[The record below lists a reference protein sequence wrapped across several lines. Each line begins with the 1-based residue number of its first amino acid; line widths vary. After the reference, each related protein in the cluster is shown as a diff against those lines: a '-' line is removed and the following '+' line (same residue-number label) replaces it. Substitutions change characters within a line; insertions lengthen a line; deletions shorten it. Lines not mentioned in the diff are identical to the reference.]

1 LGHFDDMSDG
11 RVQLANHQH
20 CFGTKTNISS
30 SFELDTLVCNTCTL
44 RGKHRVLR
52 RETERPDTVD
62 NSPICFV
69 LSDQC
74 FPPVLP
80 PEGDGDCFKIV
91 RIEDGGLME
100 LTNAFIE
107 FTKGFVIPA
116 GSVLVLCSATQL
128 ASTGTETY
136 AADFV
141 EAKKK
146 IAMIM
151 GDGMVVLH
159 GFPILLRGTAN
170 TALARGL
177 LDIMHWLGTGGTG
190 RDITNS
196 RLHCINLTYG
206 KTLKELSADVGTD
219 PPGASVPGQCAGS
232 PGALAL
238 YRVRLALPSLNSFP
252 TKTVFEGPAYVG
264 IPQQIAAV

>member
-1 LGHFDDMSDG
+1 MSDG

-159 GFPILLRGTAN
+159 GFPILLRGTAS